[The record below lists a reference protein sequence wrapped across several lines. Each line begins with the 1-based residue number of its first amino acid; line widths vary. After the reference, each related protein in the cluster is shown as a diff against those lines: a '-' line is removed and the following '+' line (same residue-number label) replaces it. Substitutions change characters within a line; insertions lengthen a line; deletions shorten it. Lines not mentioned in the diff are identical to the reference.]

1 MLVAAYTICLN
12 EMKHIDR
19 WLEATAKADLRVIV
33 DTGSTDGTWRKLVEL
48 KDTVENLKVHR
59 IHINPWRFDDARN
72 AALALVPDWVDV
84 CVSVDMDEVPQAGF
98 FETLRKEWKP
108 ETTIGWHRIN
118 TGPTWEVTRIH
129 KRFGFRWKEI
139 CHEVFK
145 PYGGTPEVVQNFDI
159 QIDHLPDDSKSR
171 SQYLDLLEMSVKEDP
186 TNGRMWVYLTREYY
200 FNKKWEK
207 ILDAAQEAVE
217 CENTWSV
224 ERAFACRLASEACYE
239 LGLNAEKAV
248 LNGLEFDPD
257 SIEMQHCAA
266 YYYYRI
272 KNWEKT
278 WEHASKRLTLKPTN
292 HYLRV
297 DEVWNWRC
305 HDLMAMA
312 KWNLGDKT
320 KAVEYLNIA
329 IRNCDNDTEKQRLEK
344 NLEFMNVAM
353 STHK

>member
-1 MLVAAYTICLN
+1 
-12 EMKHIDR
+12 
-19 WLEATAKADLRVIV
+19 
-33 DTGSTDGTWRKLVEL
+33 
-48 KDTVENLKVHR
+48 
-59 IHINPWRFDDARN
+59 
-72 AALALVPDWVDV
+72 
-84 CVSVDMDEVPQAGF
+84 
-98 FETLRKEWKP
+98 LRKEWKP